1 MDNQKIEVTL
11 ASELLHEL
19 KATSKRW
26 FIAFCIMVVL
36 EFATIAGFM
45 WYMSLPVEESVV
57 SVENDSGNANYVG
70 ADMNGEINN
79 GENNSETAET
89 SSTTQTETLNNGN

>member
-1 MDNQKIEVTL
+1 MDNQRNEVTL

-45 WYMSLPVEESVV
+45 WYMSLPVDELTI
-57 SVENDSGNANYVG
+57 ENESGNANYIG
-70 ADMNGEINN
+70 NDLNGDLNN
-79 GENNSETAET
+79 GEDSEKTESSETA
-89 SSTTQTETLNNGN
+89 QTETLNNGN

>member
-45 WYMSLPVEESVV
+45 WYMSLPVDELTI
-57 SVENDSGNANYVG
+57 ENESGNANYIG
-70 ADMNGEINN
+70 NDLNGDLNN
-79 GENNSETAET
+79 GEDSEKTESSETA
-89 SSTTQTETLNNGN
+89 QTETLNNGN